1 MKPAMKLRKQST
13 KPGKIASTATVKS
26 LFVRFSPIFSRFAAV
41 AALLA
46 WSVSAHPV
54 TAGDSSVVGE
64 VSLVLG
70 KAWLL
75 SEGKPRK
82 LVEAGNQVRAN
93 DQIVT
98 RANGHVH
105 IRFVDQALVSV
116 RPDSRLEIISYDYD
130 SLRPEQSSIKF
141 NLIEGVTRSISG
153 EGAKAARSRYRLNTP
168 IAAIGVRGTDFV
180 VSVTKQSTRAL
191 VNQGAIVMAPYSDE
205 CTVSAIGPCT
215 ANAVELTDSALQVIE
230 FEGTALVPRL
240 IPAPHERESG
250 TIREEVQPEQK
261 ARQIFKEPVTI
272 REEAQPPTLA
282 DNRSQEAEA
291 AAAAAEAEAAA
302 AEAAAAEAEAAAA
315 EARTTDI
322 DPHLG
327 NVTSLR
333 VTEQAT
339 NDLPEFTPKEPVTS
353 SELTSRQLVW
363 GRWATEP
370 SAQERI
376 TLTYNEARIGRKVTV
391 GNTDHALFRS
401 EGPRPQVE
409 RGLGPVSFS
418 LDSAQAFYN
427 ADSGIVAMQVNRGNL
442 DIDFDQSR
450 FTTELN
456 LNHISTGFVDFTAS
470 GSISD
475 RGYFN
480 AIADTQRIAGA
491 VSQDGTEAGY
501 FFEKQLENGS
511 INGLTLWSAR

>member
-1 MKPAMKLRKQST
+1 MKPS
-13 KPGKIASTATVKS
+13 KIVIVSTATIKG
-26 LFVRFSPIFSRFAAV
+26 LFVRFSSIFSRFAAV
-41 AALLA
+41 AILLA
-46 WSVSAHPV
+46 WAVSAQPAS
-54 TAGDSSVVGE
+54 AGDSSVVGE

-70 KAWLL
+70 KAFLV

-82 LVEAGNQVRAN
+82 LVEAGNQIHAN

-98 RANGHVH
+98 HTNGHVH

-116 RPDSRLEIISYDYD
+116 RPDSRLEIVSYDYD
-130 SLRPEQSSIKF
+130 SQQPEQSSIKF
-141 NLIEGVTRSISG
+141 NLIEGIARSISG

-191 VNQGAIVMAPYSDE
+191 VNRGAIVMAPYSDE
-205 CTVSAIGPCT
+205 CFASAIGPCDS
-215 ANAVELTDSALQVIE
+215 NAVELTDSALQMIE
-230 FEGTALVPRL
+230 FEETALVPWL
-240 IPAPHERESG
+240 IPAPHEREPG
-250 TIREEVQPEQK
+250 IMREEVQ
-261 ARQIFKEPVTI
+261 
-272 REEAQPPTLA
+272 LA
-282 DNRSQEAEA
+282 LAGNTVQ
-291 AAAAAEAEAAA
+291 
-302 AEAAAAEAEAAAA
+302 A
-315 EARTTDI
+315 EARTATTDVY
-322 DPHLG
+322 LE
-327 NVTSLR
+327 NVTSSR
-333 VTEQAT
+333 AVEQAA
-339 NDLPEFTPKEPVTS
+339 NSLPDSPGPLDPPDPSDFTPDEPVAS

-363 GRWATEP
+363 GRWASEP

-376 TLTYNEARIGRKVTV
+376 TLTHDEARIGREVTV
-391 GNTDHALFRS
+391 SNTEHALFRTKDL
-401 EGPRPQVE
+401 RPQVE
-409 RGLGPVSFS
+409 QGLGSVSFS

-427 ADSGIVAMQVNRGNL
+427 SDSGIVAMQVNRGSL

-450 FTTELN
+450 FITELD

-491 VSQDGTEAGY
+491 VSRDGTEAGY

-511 INGLTLWSAR
+511 INGLTLWDAR